1 MALGLRIPL
10 LALVV
15 VGLFGCRRDIT
26 PPAVPLTLDVQARTV
41 DGLALPVWI
50 DERPGT
56 GAHFTSYYLHL
67 TPDGLW
73 NALGFRYPGNST
85 PADTSFFQ
93 DNGVYTF
100 DGTSLVLHS
109 NSQHTDWIGIV
120 RGDTITATGMLAI
133 ADAPHTLVLWP

>member
-1 MALGLRIPL
+1 MWLRIAL
-10 LALVV
+10 LAVV
-15 VGLFGCRRDIT
+15 VAGLSACRSEIT
-26 PPAVPLTLDVQARTV
+26 RPTVPLTLDVQARTV

-50 DERPGT
+50 DERPGA

-109 NSQHTDWIGIV
+109 NSQHTDWIGSV
-120 RGDTITATGMLAI
+120 RGDTITTTGMLAI
-133 ADAPHTLVLWP
+133 ADALYTLVLWP